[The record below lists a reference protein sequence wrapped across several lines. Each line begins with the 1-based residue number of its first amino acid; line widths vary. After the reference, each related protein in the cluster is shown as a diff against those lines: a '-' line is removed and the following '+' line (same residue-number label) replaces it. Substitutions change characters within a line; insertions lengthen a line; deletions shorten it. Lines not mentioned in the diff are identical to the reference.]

1 MMTAPM
7 FDSSRDRSS
16 QLFNV
21 HHAYQPI
28 YSLLD
33 DCVFGYESLIR
44 NPEIKN
50 PEVLFS
56 LAMQQDRL
64 FDLDI
69 LSIVNSIYTFER
81 QSKDSIAPRLS
92 VNVFPSTLLEP
103 AFLIKLDI
111 LMSNV
116 SLKPDQITFELNE
129 AESVMSLNKLKTVTQ
144 HLKSLGFAIALDDL
158 GKGQSSLKIALELE
172 PDIVKL
178 DRYFSI
184 NLGQSVK
191 KQSFLKWI
199 SAYFIS
205 EGVAVTLEG
214 IESAEE
220 MAIAKQAG
228 IQFGQGYFLG
238 RPNPQL
244 LYARI

>member
-1 MMTAPM
+1 MTAM
-7 FDSSRDRSS
+7 LFDSSRDRSS

-56 LAMQQDRL
+56 LAMQQDCL
-64 FDLDI
+64 FDLD
-69 LSIVNSIYTFER
+69 LFSIVNSVHTFER
-81 QSKDSIAPRLS
+81 QSRHSSAPRLS

-103 AFLIKLDI
+103 SFLIRLDR
-111 LMSNV
+111 LMSSV

-129 AESVMSLNKLKTVTQ
+129 AESVMSLDKLKAVTQ

-178 DRYFSI
+178 DRYFTI
-184 NLGQSVK
+184 DLGQSVK
-191 KQSFLKWI
+191 KQTFLKWI

-214 IESAEE
+214 IETAAEIS
-220 MAIAKQAG
+220 IAKQAG

-244 LYARI
+244 LYAPI